1 MVENALCQRHAAVP
15 WGGQGIY
22 VKQVDFCT
30 NNARIC
36 YLHPCIVYIRLY
48 CNCVKYI
55 WYVYG
60 FAKRVRLGLYIKCHH
75 GRKHA
80 NRSYSGKCG
89 LLHHQY
95 MWHIPY
101 LLAKFETCS
110 LFCSRNGDWT
120 LPQPRSSSWYTDY
133 TGNVARTVCSNVY
146 DDVGSP
152 PMLIVFIV
160 LGSGLL
166 HSLLSVISSAYDSWS
181 SCSRQG
187 RFRVTQKAA
196 KLTCAYPIN
205 RPTSAMLL
213 WHH

>member
-1 MVENALCQRHAAVP
+1 MYSIYTFVLQLCK
-15 WGGQGIY
+15 IY
-22 VKQVDFCT
+22 LICV
-30 NNARIC
+30 RIC
-36 YLHPCIVYIRLY
+36 EKGPFGAV
-48 CNCVKYI
+48 
-55 WYVYG
+55 
-60 FAKRVRLGLYIKCHH
+60 
-75 GRKHA
+75 
-80 NRSYSGKCG
+80 YSGKCG